1 MLAITRITVRE
12 GLRKKQLY
20 LFVGIAAFM
29 ILVLLSPGNI
39 RWDDGKITE
48 PRLIAQIGLWMTL
61 VFTSFLAVF
70 VSMNAIGSEVERGS
84 THLALVRPVSRARFW
99 LERWLGVTALAWLNA
114 VLMLGAL
121 MVSLGLKFGPAA
133 SKLVLPGWLLFP
145 LPVAC
150 LTALVTV
157 INTRLAS
164 ALAGFGG
171 IAAALFG
178 FFRGQLGIV
187 ADAGSGLHAWVARFL
202 VWFSPP
208 LNRVVSQV
216 FRMDGGGGLDF
227 WVLHECLL
235 YVYVAAAVGLL
246 LFSRREI

>member
-99 LERWLGVTALAWLNA
+99 MERTEVRAGGVEAR
-114 VLMLGAL
+114 
-121 MVSLGLKFGPAA
+121 AA
-133 SKLVLPGWLLFP
+133 
-145 LPVAC
+145 
-150 LTALVTV
+150 
-157 INTRLAS
+157 RM
-164 ALAGFGG
+164 
-171 IAAALFG
+171 AALSAAG
-178 FFRGQLGIV
+178 SMPDGPGHGHQHPPGLGIGRIRR
-187 ADAGSGLHAWVARFL
+187 DRRCF
-202 VWFSPP
+202 VWILPRAIG
-208 LNRVVSQV
+208 NR
-216 FRMDGGGGLDF
+216 R
-227 WVLHECLL
+227 
-235 YVYVAAAVGLL
+235 
-246 LFSRREI
+246 